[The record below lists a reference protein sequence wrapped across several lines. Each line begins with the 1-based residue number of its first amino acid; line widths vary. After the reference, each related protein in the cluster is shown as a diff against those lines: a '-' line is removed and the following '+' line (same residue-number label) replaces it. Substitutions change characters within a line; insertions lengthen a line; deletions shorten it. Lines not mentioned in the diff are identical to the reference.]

1 MCCDEK
7 MFLKQ
12 VAEGNGHAKL
22 ELVAKLGAGYDII
35 WGKKRSLLQVKMLLP
50 LARFVPSGG
59 PRA

>member
-1 MCCDEK
+1 

-22 ELVAKLGAGYDII
+22 GAGYDII
-35 WGKKRSLLQVKMLLP
+35 WGKKQSLLQVKMLLP